1 MITIG
6 TTKHQRLRLTW
17 IDIAGDSTTVSTDD
31 FSKMKCCEIITECFL
46 YDIQAV
52 DGREYV
58 RTFASYQVKD
68 DIGYGDRNVYPIEVF
83 TDESQK
89 RIRIAWK
96 QMNKKK

>member
-6 TTKHQRLRLTW
+6 TNKHHRLKLTW

-31 FSKMKCCEIITECFL
+31 FNKMKCCEIITECFL
-46 YDIQAV
+46 YDIQVV

-83 TDESQK
+83 TDDSQK
-89 RIRIAWK
+89 RIRKAWK
-96 QMNKKK
+96 LMSKKK

>member
-6 TTKHQRLRLTW
+6 TNKHHRLKLTW

-31 FSKMKCCEIITECFL
+31 FNKMKCCEII
-46 YDIQAV
+46 
-52 DGREYV
+52 

-83 TDESQK
+83 TDDSQK
-89 RIRIAWK
+89 RIRKAWK
-96 QMNKKK
+96 LMSKKK